1 MAYMI
6 AGYIIIWAATFG
18 LVVSIVRRQATLQ
31 REIAAL
37 QEAIAQKQGK
47 K

>member
-6 AGYIIIWAATFG
+6 AAYVIIWGATFAF
-18 LVVSIVRRQATLQ
+18 VVSIVRRQANLQ

-37 QEAIAQKQGK
+37 QDAVAQKQGK